1 MHSHDLVESLRRA
14 LRGEVRGDQVARQQF
29 ASDASIYRIE
39 PLAVAFPRDADDVS
53 AAVEVAAAHGV
64 PVLARGAGTSLAGQ
78 TVAAAVVLD
87 FSRHMHALLAVDA
100 AQQVARV
107 QPGLVQDDLN
117 RAVAR
122 HGLMF
127 APDTS
132 TANRATLGGMIGN
145 NSCGMR
151 SARYGMTIDHVAT
164 VEVVLSDGSRAH
176 LRATADDE
184 IAARARGTTLE
195 ANLYRELPAL
205 ISRHDAAIRR
215 DMPPFWRRSGGYRL
229 ERMLPDRGP
238 FNLANLVV
246 GSEGTLALV
255 TEATVRLVPTPKHVV
270 AVAGHFHTVSEAI
283 AATTDAQ
290 ACDAAA
296 IELVD
301 HFILDLSRRSPMHR
315 DVVSFLDGSPG
326 ALLFVEFYGD
336 TVDEASAQAD
346 RLTTLW
352 RSHGHGYAALRA
364 DTPATLK
371 RFRELRA
378 SGQGLLL
385 AAGQG
390 GKRSIAF
397 VEDTAVD
404 PSRLVEYCERF
415 ASLLR
420 GFHLEAGFYG
430 HASAGCMHVRPFM
443 DLSRPAEV
451 ATMRAVAEGVLALV
465 TEFGG
470 NNSSEHGD
478 GLVRSEFNPRIHG
491 AEVYGVMREVK
502 GLFDPH
508 HRLNPGKKVD
518 APPMTSHLRDQ
529 GRHAPVPIATHF
541 ASLADGGMYAN
552 ANGCARIG
560 QCRKSPGAGATM
572 CPSYMATRDEQHAT
586 RGRAMALAEA
596 LRSPDPRAALGD
608 GRLRESLDLCLEC
621 KACATECPLGV
632 DMATLK
638 SEVLAQ
644 VQAVEGTSWRTRF
657 FGHART
663 LNAMGSAVAPLA
675 NAISQWRPVRAVM
688 ERALGIDRRRPLPVF
703 APETLSQWFARRATT
718 RQRGAPAGTVAFF
731 ADSFTNYTEPQI
743 GQAAIELLELAG
755 HDVILV
761 DDVCCGRSLIS
772 KGMLDHARA
781 RHTALAERLYP
792 LAAAGV
798 PIVGVEPSCLFTLR
812 DELVTLG
819 AAPDKAPA
827 IAARVQLVES
837 LLLEAIDAG
846 RLSLT
851 SRERRDILFHPHC
864 HQKAASAVEPT
875 AQLLQRIGGA
885 RVDVLDAGCCGMAGS
900 FGFEHEHYDISM
912 QVGELRLL
920 PTVRA
925 APGAIIAAT
934 GVSCRQQVAHGTG
947 RDAIHPLKLVHAC
960 VET

>member
-1 MHSHDLVESLRRA
+1 
-14 LRGEVRGDQVARQQF
+14 VARNQF

-39 PLAVAFPRDADDVS
+39 PLAVVFPRDADDVV
-53 AAVEVAAAHGV
+53 ATLRVAAEHDV
-64 PVLARGAGTSLAGQ
+64 PVLPRGAGTSLAGQ

-87 FSRHMHALLAVDA
+87 FSRHMFALVDVDVEA
-100 AQQVARV
+100 RTARV

-151 SARYGMTIDHVAT
+151 SARYGMTIDHVAWLD
-164 VEVVLSDGSRAH
+164 VVLADGSRAH
-176 LRATADDE
+176 LAPTQDHEVAT
-184 IAARARGTTLE
+184 RARGTTRE
-195 ANLYRELPAL
+195 AALYREVPAL

-215 DMPPFWRRSGGYRL
+215 DIPAFWRRSGGYRL
-229 ERMLPDRGP
+229 ERLLPDRGP
-238 FNLANLVV
+238 FNLAHLVV
-246 GSEGTLALV
+246 GSEGTLAVV

-270 AVAGHFHTVSEAI
+270 AVAGHFRSVSGAI
-283 AATTDAQ
+283 AATPDAQ

-301 HFILDLSRRSPMHR
+301 HFILDLSRRSPVHR
-315 DVVSFLDGSPG
+315 EVVSFLDGAPG
-326 ALLFVEFYGD
+326 ALLFVEFHGD
-336 TVDEASAQAD
+336 TAAEATAQAD
-346 RLTTLW
+346 RLAALW
-352 RSHGHGYAALRA
+352 RAHGHGYAAIRA
-364 DTPATLK
+364 DSADQLR
-371 RFRELRA
+371 RFRDLRA

-415 ASLLR
+415 SAILR
-420 GFHLEAGFYG
+420 AHSLEAGFYG

-451 ATMRAVAEGVLALV
+451 ATMRAVAEEVLALV

-478 GLVRSEFNPRIHG
+478 GLVRSEFNARVFG
-491 AEVYGVMREVK
+491 GEVYGVMRRVK

-508 HRLNPGKKVD
+508 NRLNPGKKVD
-518 APPMTSHLRDQ
+518 APSMTGHLRDAA
-529 GRHAPVPIATHF
+529 RFEPTALRTHF
-541 ASLADGGMYAN
+541 ASLSDGGMYAN

-596 LRSPDPRAALGD
+596 LRAPDPRVALGD
-608 GRLRESLDLCLEC
+608 QRLRESLDLCLEC
-621 KACATECPLGV
+621 KACAVECPLGV

-644 VQAVEGTSWRTRF
+644 VQAMEGTSWRTRF

-663 LNAMGSAVAPLA
+663 LNAIGSAVAPVA
-675 NAISQWRPVRAVM
+675 NAIARWSPVRALL
-688 ERALGIDRRRPLPVF
+688 EQALGIDRRRPLPVF
-703 APETLSQWFARRATT
+703 APETLSQWFRQRATT
-718 RQRGAPAGTVAFF
+718 LQRGAPAGTVVFF
-731 ADSFTNYTEPQI
+731 ADSFTNYTEPAI
-743 GQAAIELLELAG
+743 GRAAIELLELAG
-755 HDVILV
+755 HDVTLV

-772 KGMLDHARA
+772 KGMLTDARE
-781 RHTALAERLYP
+781 RHVALAARLVP
-792 LAAAGV
+792 FARAGV

-812 DELVTLG
+812 EELVTLG
-819 AAPDKAPA
+819 AAPHEAPA
-827 IAARVQLVES
+827 IAAHVRLVES
-837 LLLEAIDAG
+837 LLVEAIDAG
-846 RLSLT
+846 RLSLV
-851 SRERRDILFHPHC
+851 SVHPRHVLFHPHC
-864 HQKAASAVEPT
+864 HQKAASAVAPT
-875 AQLLQRIGGA
+875 TALLQRVVGA
-885 RVDVLDAGCCGMAGS
+885 RVEVLDAGCCGMAGS
-900 FGFEHEHYDISM
+900 FGFEHEHYDVSM

-920 PTVRA
+920 PAVRGA
-925 APGAIIAAT
+925 ADAVITAT

-947 RDAIHPLKLVHAC
+947 RDAIHPLTFARTC
-960 VET
+960 VAS